1 MTVKFYRVLLVQGVS
16 EEKQDHRDF
25 QGWRGLQ
32 DQKEWQAMRV
42 LRGIK
47 GQRDLQ
53 GCLVGIKL
61 WETSRPFCCQLNLG
75 ECHLSYIWLIVSFR
89 ANLSKIL
96 EEMEEISMRL
106 DYYQRLSH
114 HSPPTG

>member
-25 QGWRGLQ
+25 QAWKGLQ
-32 DQKEWQAMRV
+32 DQKELQAMRV

-53 GCLVGIKL
+53 GCLVGLKL
-61 WETSRPFCCQLNLG
+61 WETSRPFSCLLNLG

-106 DYYQRLSH
+106 DYYQRVSH